1 MMTSKKHIIFLGALT
16 LSAYAAFKLA
26 KLNQKYDKTQLIDND
41 TQSQNKSHMHKNSP
55 HNNGNKE
62 VRHWIDG
69 GSTIDGDV
77 DVTINCEK
85 MKDEGETKE

>member
-69 GSTIDGDV
+69 GSVVDGDV
-77 DVTINCEK
+77 TVDY
-85 MKDEGETKE
+85 EGENKK